1 MEDLRIIDN
10 LEHDRLREEDVAKEE
25 EKRQREA
32 ARATRGS
39 WGGFKSGG
47 KMRQKGGAV
56 IGSEEAAEKA
66 S

>member
-1 MEDLRIIDN
+1 ME
-10 LEHDRLREEDVAKEE
+10 EDRLRGEYVAKEE

-32 ARATRGS
+32 ARAARGS
-39 WGGFKSGG
+39 WRAFRGGGRMG
-47 KMRQKGGAV
+47 RRGGAV